1 MLSLPWQ
8 INRCVDFNMSSFNTF
23 IDALLFT
30 IFSLNDV
37 LYSKM
42 KFSFYWKFS
51 CFREL
56 QKKRWYNCLHAN
68 VSIYIISA
76 FKIF

>member
-8 INRCVDFNMSSFNTF
+8 INRCVEFNMSSFNTF
-23 IDALLFT
+23 IDALFT
-30 IFSLNDV
+30 IFSLDV

-56 QKKRWYNCLHAN
+56 QKKR
-68 VSIYIISA
+68 
-76 FKIF
+76 